1 MMPPCVYPNPFQ
13 AQFPMRTTF
22 INENKAF
29 STPKVLNALSQ
40 ALKKSIQNYEE
51 KCTKNDENCP
61 QIQEEA
67 TIQVENTKTVQ
78 KGVEIIIDEETPLEN
93 LKNTKEEGKS
103 ETEIKKV
110 PTPDKPKE
118 VLQQPTDD
126 EIPSDSKS
134 LNVISKKKNKKIRK
148 EEKGNKYIV
157 EVPEID
163 PIDTVSLPSYV
174 LSTKTLAKRKELL
187 MLRKVNDP
195 AEYMKMKKEKRQI
208 RMLGN

>member
-67 TIQVENTKTVQ
+67 TI
-78 KGVEIIIDEETPLEN
+78 
-93 LKNTKEEGKS
+93 
-103 ETEIKKV
+103 
-110 PTPDKPKE
+110 
-118 VLQQPTDD
+118 
-126 EIPSDSKS
+126 
-134 LNVISKKKNKKIRK
+134 
-148 EEKGNKYIV
+148 
-157 EVPEID
+157 
-163 PIDTVSLPSYV
+163 
-174 LSTKTLAKRKELL
+174 
-187 MLRKVNDP
+187 
-195 AEYMKMKKEKRQI
+195 
-208 RMLGN
+208 